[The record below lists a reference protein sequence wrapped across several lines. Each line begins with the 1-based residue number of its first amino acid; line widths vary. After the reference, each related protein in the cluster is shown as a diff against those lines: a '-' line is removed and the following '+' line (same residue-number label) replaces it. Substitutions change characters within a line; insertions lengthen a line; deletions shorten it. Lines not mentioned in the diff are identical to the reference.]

1 MSSICRRFETDAVFV
16 CCSSSS
22 RNQATHQ
29 QWVGRNCRDKILLG
43 TTLAVMG
50 SPPHV
55 VDPTW
60 WTSCTVHERNPKS
73 PLFWVWPLTF
83 VHTTLITTETLKL
96 GLSRQEETWHSPC
109 LKRNKEMKH
118 DHDSNPFIVWMFVL
132 IVVERYPFVVVSKYG
147 NCSYSIDFGWHKQ
160 VIHIFLPFLPHHWTL
175 QILHL

>member
-1 MSSICRRFETDAVFV
+1 MPFLFVVPPLPGAKRHTSSELDAIVV
-16 CCSSSS
+16 IRSCLE
-22 RNQATHQ
+22 QHW
-29 QWVGRNCRDKILLG
+29 QWWDPLR
-43 TTLAVMG
+43 
-50 SPPHV
+50 HV